1 MPEFNYNFNSL
12 YLCLLLLVYNIWIS
26 NYYYINI
33 IIEKLYL
40 LNYTSIIITINIIG
54 LYLILKKLNFE
65 ININWVIKYD

>member
-54 LYLILKKLNFE
+54 LYLILQKLNFE